1 MEQKTKETS
10 TRKQALI
17 WWDSLS
23 VWGNPSKEYY
33 MGLYYSDD
41 NVTPERIEEIW
52 KNQVQIPALRNDEH
66 NVEYLEKPNQKQFV
80 PNFSTQE
87 EKLKIVRE
95 KFNQKQFK
103 QFDESLFKA
112 YTDKLP
118 HNEVGTMIGI
128 LSRRLN
134 KSELIEVIEAL
145 KIALNYK

>member
-1 MEQKTKETS
+1 MKTKETS
-10 TRKQALI
+10 TKEQAI
-17 WWDSLS
+17 AWWDSLP

-52 KNQVQIPALRNDEH
+52 KNEVQIPALRNDEH
-66 NVEYLEKPNQKQFV
+66 NVEYLEKPNQKQF
-80 PNFSTQE
+80 
-87 EKLKIVRE
+87 
-95 KFNQKQFK
+95 K

-118 HNEVGTMIGI
+118 RNEVGTIIRI

-145 KIALNYK
+145 KIAFNYK